1 MFIKVTVDSIFQV
14 NKFSEEEIL
23 LQTEIQNKVEF
34 YIIEDIAKAKI

>member
-34 YIIEDIAKAKI
+34 YIIEDIAKVKI